1 MDSSAQAVLL
11 GKEAEQRARLAA
23 MYLTW
28 LLILIRSCHTE
39 DICAFGHVPMVVV
52 FLHQMADDNL
62 CFHLSVSMADKN
74 TPQATDGMCWDC
86 VTSMA

>member
-28 LLILIRSCHTE
+28 LLILIQSCCTE
-39 DICAFGHVPMVVV
+39 DICAFGRVPTVVV
-52 FLHQMADDNL
+52 FLHQVADDKL
-62 CFHLSVSMADKN
+62 SFHLFR
-74 TPQATDGMCWDC
+74 QYG
-86 VTSMA
+86 